1 LPYLK
6 HAFKTIGLAKV
17 SDCAQKAKELGYLRS
32 SDVIVMN
39 RDLILKVAKDHAR
52 VMADQGYRPPAEP
65 KIKLIGK
72 TGFSALNIM
81 LYIMEEGNFATE
93 YDKVLT
99 RKVATVLTGGDVSEP
114 QEVPESAILKLE
126 REAILECFQDERT
139 HKRMEHMLKTG
150 KPLRN

>member
-1 LPYLK
+1 
-6 HAFKTIGLAKV
+6 
-17 SDCAQKAKELGYLRS
+17 
-32 SDVIVMN
+32 MN

-72 TGFSALNIM
+72 TGFSVLNIM

-99 RKVATVLTGGDVSEP
+99 RKVATVLTGGDISEP
-114 QEVPESAILKLE
+114 QKVSESAILKLE
-126 REAILECFQDERT
+126 GEAILECFQDDRT